1 MSDALNTDLLLIE
14 ACLKGD
20 AKAQKELYEQYARKM
35 MPICL
40 RYSNDYETARDLLHD
55 GFVRVFTYLCNYKG
69 EGSFEGWMRKIF
81 VNTALEYLRKLRDKP
96 HQMSI
101 EDACL
106 SESNDYSVLETMS
119 ESEIINCIQELPP
132 MYRSVFN
139 MFVIE
144 GYSHKEIGALLNI
157 TASSS
162 RVYLTRAKQMMQ
174 AMLIKRYGKN
184 ERFRI

>member
-1 MSDALNTDLLLIE
+1 MSDALSTDLLLIE
-14 ACLKGD
+14 ACLKGNS
-20 AKAQKELYEQYARKM
+20 KAQKELYEQYARKM

-55 GFVRVFTYLCNYKG
+55 GFVRVFTYLGNYKG

-81 VNTALEYLRKLRDKP
+81 VNTALEHLRKLRDKP
-96 HQMSI
+96 HLISI
-101 EDACL
+101 EDAYQA
-106 SESNDYSVLETMS
+106 ESNDFSVLETMT
-119 ESEIINCIQELPP
+119 ETEIINCIQELPF

-157 TASSS
+157 TESSS

-174 AMLIKRYGKN
+174 VMLIKRYGKN